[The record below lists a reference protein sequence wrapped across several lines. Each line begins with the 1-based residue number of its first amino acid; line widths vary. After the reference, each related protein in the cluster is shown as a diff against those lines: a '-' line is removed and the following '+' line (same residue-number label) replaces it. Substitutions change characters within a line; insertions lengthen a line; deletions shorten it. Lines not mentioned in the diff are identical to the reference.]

1 MKYSIYPYILAI
13 ISGFILPLAGDL
25 EPFPIPLVILCL
37 FVSGA
42 LGFFWARES
51 WRWGLWIL
59 GLSFTLSLL
68 SIAFAGQAEIFFKK
82 DLPIFFIALLSLCLG
97 SLVSAVISNR
107 NAKKIRPGYQNQN
120 KEGPTILD

>member
-13 ISGFILPLAGDL
+13 ISGFNLPLAGDL

-68 SIAFAGQAEIFFKK
+68 SITFAGQAEIFFKK

-107 NAKKIRPGYQNQN
+107 NAKKNQTRIS
-120 KEGPTILD
+120 KPE

>member
-13 ISGFILPLAGDL
+13 ISGFILPLAGDI

-51 WRWGLWIL
+51 WRWGLWMI
-59 GLSFTLSLL
+59 GPSFTLSLL
-68 SIAFAGQAEIFFKK
+68 SIAFAGQTEIFFRK
-82 DLPIFFIALLSLCLG
+82 DLPIFLIIMLSIFVG
-97 SLVSAVISNR
+97 SFVFATISNR
-107 NAKKIRPGYQNQN
+107 YANKI
-120 KEGPTILD
+120 